1 MRAPAGHVHVLHPGV
16 RDSERSAGMVDACPI
31 CRVLLVIDF
40 TFGALSYPTVRMAF
54 LPILIRRWW
63 SWLVGCRNSGAGIR
77 VD

>member
-1 MRAPAGHVHVLHPGV
+1 MRAPVVHVHILHNGV
-16 RDSERSAGMVDACPI
+16 RDSERSAGMVDAFPL

-40 TFGALSYPTVRMAF
+40 TFGAMSYPRVRMAF

-63 SWLVGCRNSGAGIR
+63 SWGVDCRDRGTGIR